1 MNDAGFE
8 RLLVAAIRD
17 HMQRTNPIH
26 EIDDGHIVMN
36 IVTVEAPAVVVLP
49 SIFLRRQ
56 AT

>member
-8 RLLVAAIRD
+8 KLMIAAIRE

-26 EIDDGHIVMN
+26 EIDDGDIVMG
-36 IVTVEAPAVVVLP
+36 IVTVDAPAASLP

-56 AT
+56 AD